1 MIDSGKQTNPQD
13 QLAKCGLGR
22 RVLVMLYDLVIVTVI
37 LMAVTALLLLTP
49 LRDQR
54 AITDILPTGVMVFT
68 WFLYLAWC
76 WRQDGLTL
84 GMRAWR
90 VRLVSTDTRPLTWVR
105 CLVRF
110 IVSILSFACLGV
122 GFLRALVDPQGRTW
136 HDLASNTRL
145 VRQSKAA

>member
-1 MIDSGKQTNPQD
+1 
-13 QLAKCGLGR
+13 
-22 RVLVMLYDLVIVTVI
+22 MLYDLVIITVI

-49 LRDQR
+49 LREQR
-54 AITDILPTGVMVFT
+54 VINDVLPTGIMVIT

-76 WRQDGLTL
+76 WRRDGLTL

-90 VRLVSTDTRPLTWVR
+90 VRLISFDNRPPTWGR

-110 IVSILSFACLGV
+110 LVSILSFACLGA
-122 GFLRALVDPQGRTW
+122 GFFRALFDPQARTW

-145 VRQSKAA
+145 VRQSKVG